1 MPIYSQNF
9 MPIPDAKDKNT
20 KTEKPE
26 DIKEIWKQMTPS
38 QRYEFL
44 SRKDLTAQQLEYL
57 DHALGFDVVKPGVS
71 VQATPPITSWQ
82 GIVQRAMSYVPQVA
96 EYLPGALGAAGGLG
110 GEAASGYIES
120 PWLATGAKA
129 LGSAIGGGIGEV
141 ARQGIEHV
149 TGWDDPDYTWS
160 QRMNDIKNEMINQ
173 GLTELVASKLAGAFR
188 PTLSKSI
195 DKLVAAG
202 DLGASDTENLEK
214 VASDLMKAEK
224 ASGTKVLN
232 IGDLQTLLNSTKR
245 EIGNTV
251 DLAMSQPVKSGG
263 KTVPLR
269 EAEANTNPI
278 FNEIHDILSTH
289 PSQAKGAVGDNP
301 VWRKAVENRALQY
314 AKPRTFGELTDR
326 RIILNNRLRAL
337 YDLPKGEQ
345 RAYLLAHPNL
355 EIDKVEADAI
365 RDIIYPEMDR
375 ASGHPIGYTQALQ
388 NKRGAIMSLENAFQT
403 QAKELHMASR
413 KIGGKSIIERGNIST
428 YGTPASGRP
437 GIAVH
442 RLGSLL
448 VKPDPEAAAGR
459 KVAKAFGNTLLT
471 GKAAEAVTS
480 PVGTEI
486 LSLPIRTLFAP
497 DAPKEKDKKKD
508 SSDVGPQ
515 SSVDLNGV
523 KKEAIMRSPK
533 RVAVNTPDGGVHYFP
548 DESSAESFKKAAQLS

>member
-44 SRKDLTAQQLEYL
+44 SRKDLTAQQIEYL

-71 VQATPPITSWQ
+71 VQAMPPITSWQ

-120 PWLATGAKA
+120 PWLATGAKS

-202 DLGASDTENLEK
+202 DLGSSDTENLEK

-251 DLAMSQPVKSGG
+251 DLAMSQPVK
-263 KTVPLR
+263 R
-269 EAEANTNPI
+269 
-278 FNEIHDILSTH
+278 
-289 PSQAKGAVGDNP
+289 
-301 VWRKAVENRALQY
+301 
-314 AKPRTFGELTDR
+314 
-326 RIILNNRLRAL
+326 
-337 YDLPKGEQ
+337 
-345 RAYLLAHPNL
+345 
-355 EIDKVEADAI
+355 
-365 RDIIYPEMDR
+365 
-375 ASGHPIGYTQALQ
+375 
-388 NKRGAIMSLENAFQT
+388 
-403 QAKELHMASR
+403 
-413 KIGGKSIIERGNIST
+413 
-428 YGTPASGRP
+428 GTPGRT
-437 GIAVH
+437 A
-442 RLGSLL
+442 R
-448 VKPDPEAAAGR
+448 R
-459 KVAKAFGNTLLT
+459 
-471 GKAAEAVTS
+471 
-480 PVGTEI
+480 
-486 LSLPIRTLFAP
+486 AP
-497 DAPKEKDKKKD
+497 APR
-508 SSDVGPQ
+508 Q
-515 SSVDLNGV
+515 
-523 KKEAIMRSPK
+523 
-533 RVAVNTPDGGVHYFP
+533 
-548 DESSAESFKKAAQLS
+548 